1 MYSFSFRPRE
11 HSPYNR
17 MKPPKMHVTK
27 ETWYSLSI
35 QADEILEEKERRIIV
50 NCIMKDD
57 YSFKFRDII
66 HCQSYLVNCKD
77 ADIPS
82 LNPYWGV
89 LKEDARFLP
98 LLELLLD
105 ISLCI
110 VLPNQST
117 VSIWH
122 PYVMKICF
130 LWPLCT
136 TWWYQSTWLI
146 RVWYKTFMLK
156 QKCMYIVHWD
166 IYLLLCKLSCYP
178 IAKHMYQVHDKIDH
192 DKSSTNA

>member
-1 MYSFSFRPRE
+1 
-11 HSPYNR
+11 
-17 MKPPKMHVTK
+17 
-27 ETWYSLSI
+27 
-35 QADEILEEKERRIIV
+35 
-50 NCIMKDD
+50 MKDD

-110 VLPNQST
+110 VLPNQSI
-117 VSIWH
+117 VSI
-122 PYVMKICF
+122 
-130 LWPLCT
+130 
-136 TWWYQSTWLI
+136 
-146 RVWYKTFMLK
+146 
-156 QKCMYIVHWD
+156 
-166 IYLLLCKLSCYP
+166 
-178 IAKHMYQVHDKIDH
+178 
-192 DKSSTNA
+192 